1 MRSNKDEGGHGTR
14 SDEDEGVY
22 GTRSDEDEGRKCMGR
37 GQMRMRERM
46 CMG

>member
-14 SDEDEGVY
+14 SVEDEGLY
-22 GTRSDEDEGRKCMGR
+22 GTRSDEDEGSKYMGR
-37 GQMRMRERM
+37 GQMMMRERM